1 VSDGTIDGDAT
12 SLERFAPRGSLK
24 VHALRGGALT
34 VGSQVAKFAITVVG
48 TAVLARLLT
57 PEDYGVVAM
66 VTAVLGFTELF
77 RDLGLSIATVQRQEI
92 TQDEVSGLFWI
103 NVLTGIALMVII
115 VAAAPVVAWFY
126 GRPDLV
132 WVTCAY
138 ASVAPISSLGSQHQ
152 ALLQRSMRYG
162 SLAIR
167 DILSRLAGVVAGI
180 TAGYLGLGYWALVV
194 MQVTMTVVGVI
205 ALWWQSRWRP
215 GRFRWSRRLLS
226 FLRFGG
232 AVALQNILGFL
243 ASGLDSIL
251 LGYFFGAGDLG
262 IYNRARS
269 LLLRPLE
276 QFMPAAANVATSTF
290 SRLAPDAV
298 RFERSALRL
307 LAIVTCAAGWVVALV
322 MGAAPWIVALLLG
335 AQWTPV
341 IPIVAVLSLFAFVQ
355 PSASILAT
363 LIVAQGK
370 PDRLVRW
377 RVLSTPITIVLLVA
391 GLPWGP
397 IGVGTTMALGG
408 LLVRTPLFFWYAGRS
423 LGISTHRLLGSTL
436 HYVFAG
442 LLVGLVLI
450 QIRGVWS
457 PQSLFV
463 GLATYGV
470 FGSLLYAV
478 LVLCRREGRAL
489 VRDVGTL
496 AASMRAA

>member
-1 VSDGTIDGDAT
+1 
-12 SLERFAPRGSLK
+12 
-24 VHALRGGALT
+24 
-34 VGSQVAKFAITVVG
+34 
-48 TAVLARLLT
+48 
-57 PEDYGVVAM
+57 
-66 VTAVLGFTELF
+66 
-77 RDLGLSIATVQRQEI
+77 
-92 TQDEVSGLFWI
+92 
-103 NVLTGIALMVII
+103 
-115 VAAAPVVAWFY
+115 
-126 GRPDLV
+126 
-132 WVTCAY
+132 
-138 ASVAPISSLGSQHQ
+138 
-152 ALLQRSMRYG
+152 MRYG

-215 GRFRWSRRLLS
+215 GPFRWSRRLLS

-335 AQWTPV
+335 ARWTPV
-341 IPIVAVLSLFAFVQ
+341 IPIVAVLSLYAFVQ
-355 PSASILAT
+355 PPASILGT

-370 PDRLVRW
+370 PARLVRW

-423 LGISTHRLLGSTL
+423 LGIPPHRLLGSTL

-457 PQSLFV
+457 PQSLVV

-470 FGSLLYAV
+470 FGSLLYAG

>member
-1 VSDGTIDGDAT
+1 
-12 SLERFAPRGSLK
+12 
-24 VHALRGGALT
+24 
-34 VGSQVAKFAITVVG
+34 
-48 TAVLARLLT
+48 
-57 PEDYGVVAM
+57 
-66 VTAVLGFTELF
+66 
-77 RDLGLSIATVQRQEI
+77 
-92 TQDEVSGLFWI
+92 
-103 NVLTGIALMVII
+103 
-115 VAAAPVVAWFY
+115 
-126 GRPDLV
+126 
-132 WVTCAY
+132 
-138 ASVAPISSLGSQHQ
+138 
-152 ALLQRSMRYG
+152 
-162 SLAIR
+162 
-167 DILSRLAGVVAGI
+167 
-180 TAGYLGLGYWALVV
+180 
-194 MQVTMTVVGVI
+194 MTVVGVI

-215 GRFRWSRRLLS
+215 GPFRWSRRLLS
-226 FLRFGG
+226 FLRFGS

-243 ASGLDSIL
+243 NTGLDSVL
-251 LGYFFGAGDLG
+251 LGYFFGARDLG

-276 QFMPAAANVATSTF
+276 QFMPAAVNVATSTF

-341 IPIVAVLSLFAFVQ
+341 IPIVAVLSLFAFVH
-355 PSASILAT
+355 PPASILGT

-370 PDRLVRW
+370 PGRLVRW
-377 RVLSTPITIVLLVA
+377 RVLSTPINIVLLAA

-408 LLVRTPLFFWYAGRS
+408 LLVRTPLFFWYASRS
-423 LGISTHRLLGSTL
+423 LGISPHRLIGSIL

-457 PQSLFV
+457 PQSLIV

-470 FGSLLYAV
+470 FGSLLYAA

-489 VRDVGTL
+489 VRDVGTF